1 MGKQTTQ
8 INFIRYADDTLI
20 FDDASLTN
28 VYTIK
33 NILRSFELIS
43 RFKVN
48 FHKKKNGATG
58 VEGKILWR
66 GMLVS

>member
-48 FHKKKNGATG
+48 FH
-58 VEGKILWR
+58 
-66 GMLVS
+66 

>member
-48 FHKKKNGATG
+48 FHKKKMELLGLKVKYFG
-58 VEGKILWR
+58 EVC
-66 GMLVS
+66 